1 MSDTAV
7 SIIRFISYWQIEV
20 LFTLVRMKLSHQQTS
35 VQFCPHCDRV
45 PTHSGQIEL
54 IDLIDPPPPPPPKK
68 EKRSL
73 SRDCKKKVCQFS

>member
-7 SIIRFISYWQIEV
+7 SIIRLISYWQIEV

-35 VQFCPHCDRV
+35 LQFCPHRDRV

-54 IDLIDPPPPPPPKK
+54 IDPIDPPPQKK
-68 EKRSL
+68 RKDLCLETARRKY
-73 SRDCKKKVCQFS
+73 VNFPEV